1 MPNAKP
7 NDFAGLN
14 QDGYEALLKT
24 RPGLTGETETERLAD
39 AADALSVAD
48 EDRHFATP
56 DPTGHHGYA
65 GAAADHVNVSRLRSA
80 ASHAAKILRA
90 LAGRPDLM
98 DKVEAHIAFETS
110 AKNARPLTTIP
121 ASHDQNDLIEKAFH
135 EHFIHL
141 GYGFVQR
148 VMSIGDGGFASMH
161 DSDSKS
167 AFKSRFADEA
177 GKDMLA
183 VILENVG
190 PTAFSERMNLLHPA
204 HDLMPIVDDI
214 PYGAPPYQIE
224 MLARRSAA
232 RIIEHVCLV
241 FPEITSRQLSR
252 FADALTR
259 HAKAYIEAEI
269 AFGKTSHDGDTAP
282 WTEERRKLV
291 MTILEDSLTH
301 LPYGIVQDALGV
313 DDGGYASIHD
323 STTAYPYEGVFANA
337 AGGRIIE
344 ALIDEVG
351 EEMVLDF
358 HLDLANV
365 IHSVSIADRNSVDAL
380 VELGKDVAEAVV
392 DRICQV
398 FPEAERTRI
407 TAFKPAIAKF
417 ATEYAASEIQFAES
431 HAPGM

>member
-7 NDFAGLN
+7 SDFADLN

-24 RPGLTGETETERLAD
+24 RHDLSGETEAERLAD
-39 AADALSVAD
+39 AVEALAAAG
-48 EDRHFATP
+48 EDRHFAAP
-56 DPTGHHGYA
+56 DPAGVHGYA
-65 GAAADHVNVSRLRSA
+65 GAAADHVNVFRLRSA

-90 LAGRPDLM
+90 LAGRPDLIA
-98 DKVEAHIAFETS
+98 KIEAHVASDTS
-110 AKNARPLTTIP
+110 AKGTLPNPTLP
-121 ASHDQNDLIEKAFH
+121 ASHDQNALLEKAFH
-135 EHFIHL
+135 EHFVHL
-141 GYGFVQR
+141 GYGFVQK

-161 DSDSKS
+161 DSNATSG
-167 AFKSRFADEA
+167 FKSRFADEV
-177 GKDMLA
+177 GKDMLT
-183 VILENVG
+183 VVLENVG

-241 FPEITSRQLSR
+241 FPEITSRQLAR

-282 WTEERRKLV
+282 WSEERRKLV

-323 STTAYPYEGVFANA
+323 STTAYPYEGTFANA
-337 AGGRIIE
+337 AGGRIVE

-351 EEMVLDF
+351 EQMVLDR
-358 HLDLANV
+358 HLDLANI

-380 VELGKDVAEAVV
+380 LELGNDVAQAVV

-398 FPEAERTRI
+398 FPEADRLRI

-417 ATEYAASEIQFAES
+417 ATDYATSEIQFEEN